1 MGGNWA
7 RTASIVCAM
16 VSLALTGSAP
26 AAQPDF
32 TQVKAAWQ
40 PSEAWLLDR
49 HGEVIQE
56 RRVDALTRRTDWT
69 PLAEVSPAL
78 IGAVLHAEDKRF
90 FEHGGVDWLA
100 AGHAALTNLFTA
112 RPRGASTLTMQL
124 AALLDAQLRARK
136 GRRGIGEKWDQ
147 MQAARDLDAAWSKT
161 QILEAYFNLLPMR
174 GDLVGID
181 ATSRALFDKRPAGL
195 SPAEAI
201 LLAALIRSP
210 NAKPAEVAKRA
221 CALAAGLDNAP
232 DCKQLTQLS
241 LNSLTG
247 RHPIVAAIDLAPHLG
262 AQLLKRPGERL
273 ATTLD
278 ARLQRR
284 VRQALDEQLA
294 RLNARHVQDAAALV
308 LDNDSGAVLAY
319 VSLSSTASAG
329 GETDG
334 VKAPRQAGS
343 TLKPF
348 LYALALERRY
358 LTAASPLDDR
368 PLSIA
373 TGSGQYVPQNYDRQ
387 YRDQASLR
395 QALASSLNIPAV
407 NTLELVGEDLF
418 ANRLARLG
426 FDGLTEAADFY
437 GPAMALGGLDV
448 SLWQLTNAY
457 RALAN
462 EGLSSPP
469 TFTSRSRPKGARVI
483 SAEAAFI
490 VADIL
495 ADRQARAT
503 TFGLE
508 SPLATRSWAAVKT
521 GTSKDMRDNW
531 CVGFTDRYTVGV
543 WIGNFDGSPMHDVS
557 GIAGAAPAWRDI
569 VDHLHAGRPSE
580 APKAPARLIR
590 RKINVAGEP
599 PRREWFL
606 PGTAPANER
615 WTAARPPAEIISPSD
630 GSLLAIDPDIPKD
643 RQRLTLTAL
652 NAPTGS
658 RWQINGRDW
667 PHADWPITRGRHC
680 VALLDAEARE
690 LDRIEFEVR

>member
-232 DCKQLTQLS
+232 
-241 LNSLTG
+241 
-247 RHPIVAAIDLAPHLG
+247 
-262 AQLLKRPGERL
+262 
-273 ATTLD
+273 
-278 ARLQRR
+278 RLQATDAT
-284 VRQALDEQLA
+284 QSEQ
-294 RLNARHVQDAAALV
+294 
-308 LDNDSGAVLAY
+308 
-319 VSLSSTASAG
+319 
-329 GETDG
+329 
-334 VKAPRQAGS
+334 P
-343 TLKPF
+343 
-348 LYALALERRY
+348 
-358 LTAASPLDDR
+358 DR
-368 PLSIA
+368 P
-373 TGSGQYVPQNYDRQ
+373 
-387 YRDQASLR
+387 
-395 QALASSLNIPAV
+395 
-407 NTLELVGEDLF
+407 
-418 ANRLARLG
+418 
-426 FDGLTEAADFY
+426 
-437 GPAMALGGLDV
+437 
-448 SLWQLTNAY
+448 
-457 RALAN
+457 
-462 EGLSSPP
+462 PP
-469 TFTSRSRPKGARVI
+469 HRRCHRP
-483 SAEAAFI
+483 
-490 VADIL
+490 
-495 ADRQARAT
+495 
-503 TFGLE
+503 
-508 SPLATRSWAAVKT
+508 
-521 GTSKDMRDNW
+521 
-531 CVGFTDRYTVGV
+531 
-543 WIGNFDGSPMHDVS
+543 
-557 GIAGAAPAWRDI
+557 GAAP
-569 VDHLHAGRPSE
+569 GRATPE
-580 APKAPARLIR
+580 T
-590 RKINVAGEP
+590 
-599 PRREWFL
+599 PRR
-606 PGTAPANER
+606 TARHDARCPPA
-615 WTAARPPAEIISPSD
+615 TARPASP
-630 GSLLAIDPDIPKD
+630 
-643 RQRLTLTAL
+643 R
-652 NAPTGS
+652 
-658 RWQINGRDW
+658 
-667 PHADWPITRGRHC
+667 
-680 VALLDAEARE
+680 
-690 LDRIEFEVR
+690 